1 MSLCYAQC
9 RNKTRNN
16 MLTLKLQEVIN
27 MYLPSKNP
35 YIIQQTV
42 INENTQT
49 DQVEV
54 VVLIQP

>member
-1 MSLCYAQC
+1 
-9 RNKTRNN
+9 

>member
-1 MSLCYAQC
+1 
-9 RNKTRNN
+9 

-54 VVLIQP
+54 VVLIQPWSLVSNLQGICNI

>member
-1 MSLCYAQC
+1 
-9 RNKTRNN
+9 

-27 MYLPSKNP
+27 MHLPSKNP

>member
-1 MSLCYAQC
+1 
-9 RNKTRNN
+9 

-42 INENTQT
+42 IDENTQT

-54 VVLIQP
+54 VLIQPLSL

>member
-1 MSLCYAQC
+1 
-9 RNKTRNN
+9 

-35 YIIQQTV
+35 YIIQQIV

-54 VVLIQP
+54 VVLIQPWSLVSNLQGICNI

>member
-1 MSLCYAQC
+1 
-9 RNKTRNN
+9 

-27 MYLPSKNP
+27 MYLSSKNP